1 MRTTTMLA
9 TVALL
14 VALVAAPASAVLPPA
29 GSDIETSDVG
39 FICGFAGGSTEVG
52 LDNEGV
58 ELPSGVRFYERTVRV
73 YPQGFGGPSSVVYKE
88 FKVVP
93 PRRTLDWP
101 ELDLPTFCP

>member
-14 VALVAAPASAVLPPA
+14 IALMAAPASAVLPPA
-29 GSDIETSDVG
+29 GSEIELLDLGYNCVG
-39 FICGFAGGSTEVG
+39 DSAALS

-73 YPQGFGGPSSVVYKE
+73 YPQGFGGPSSVVYQE